1 MDIEYLLFLQSVRDA
16 TGTLIPE
23 LLNFL
28 SKLAVS
34 EIPVMMICFV
44 YWAFDRRAGK
54 RLIGG
59 LSLGLFANG
68 LLKLT
73 FCVYRPWVRDA
84 RVLPY
89 GDSKVAATGYSF
101 PSGHA
106 AWSVSTFGGV
116 GEWLRREGRR
126 VLCALFW
133 IFVALVLL
141 SRNYL
146 GVHTPQDVIVGL
158 AATVLSMFAIDRIE
172 AWTDK
177 DPKRDFIVMAAGLAL
192 CITAAVYY
200 QVKPYPLDYAA
211 DGSLLVDPVK
221 MTTDAYQGIG
231 FLAGY
236 VVSRAIERRGFD
248 FDIKERLPKR
258 DRVICAI
265 LALIPFYFML
275 TVGIS
280 LVKALLGSAA
290 KNVIMFF
297 LAHFYAMVIVP
308 ALMSLWAK
316 LRRR

>member
-1 MDIEYLLFLQSVRDA
+1 MDIEYLLFLQSVRDT

-28 SKLAVS
+28 SKFAVS

-44 YWAFDRRAGK
+44 YWAFDRSAGK

-106 AWSVSTFGGV
+106 AWSASTFGGV
-116 GEWLRREGRR
+116 GEWLREKGRR

-133 IFVALVLL
+133 IFVALVLF

-146 GVHTPQDVIVGL
+146 GVHTPQDVIVGF
-158 AATVLSMFAIDRIE
+158 AATVLSMFAIYKIE
-172 AWTDK
+172 AWTDEN
-177 DPKRDFIVMAAGLAL
+177 PKRDFIVMAAGLAL
-192 CITAAVYY
+192 CIAAAVYY

-248 FDIKERLPKR
+248 FDCEKNLPKR

-265 LALIPFYFML
+265 LALIPFYLML

-280 LVKALLGSAA
+280 LVKSLLGSAA

-297 LAHFYAMVIVP
+297 LAHFYAMVVVP